1 MSLKKQNRLT
11 SKDFLKIQR
20 QKGFF
25 ARSAILSIKTVK
37 NNLGASRFGFVVSA
51 KVSKKAV
58 ERNKIKR
65 QLRDVVRKNKDNIK
79 KGFDVVVISSPA
91 LKGMKYQE
99 IKEDLIGLFQKL
111 KLLNNA

>member
-11 SKDFLKIQR
+11 AKDFLKIQR

-25 ARSAILSIKTVK
+25 ARSSILSIKTVK

-65 QLRDVVRKNKDNIK
+65 QLRDIVRKNKDDVKI
-79 KGFDVVVISSPA
+79 GFDVVIIAPPA
-91 LKGMKYQE
+91 LKGVKYQK
-99 IKEDLIGLFQKL
+99 IKEDLMSLFKKL